1 MIAVTI
7 FLVCFV
13 VLVGVVLYLSKTIE
27 HGEARFDA
35 DGKVIK
41 DTARHGPGQTTTKQ
55 TGPARPAQR
64 LDKDET
70 PKISGNKDDE

>member
-1 MIAVTI
+1 MLFATI

-13 VLVGVVLYLSKTIE
+13 VLGGVVMYLSQTID

-41 DTARHGPGQTTTKQ
+41 DEEPKRDGPVE
-55 TGPARPAQR
+55 PARR
-64 LDKDET
+64 IEKDVR
-70 PKISGNKDDE
+70 DDT

>member
-13 VLVGVVLYLSKTIE
+13 VLVGVVMYLSQTIE
-27 HGEARFDA
+27 HGEARFDS

-41 DTARHGPGQTTTKQ
+41 DKPANTVSKH
-55 TGPARPAQR
+55 TGPAKPAQR
-64 LDKDET
+64 LDKDST
-70 PKISGNKDDE
+70 KAKTDE